1 MGEVYF
7 YHLTTTSLEAALVP
21 LVTRGLGQGWRIE
34 IRGQSAGMIEALDR
48 ALWLGPEEGF
58 LPHGIA
64 GGAMDDLQPVLLTRT
79 EGGVGAA
86 SMGAASI
93 GAASIGVDCVMSVE
107 GAGIAADEVAR
118 VARACVLFDG
128 RDEAQTEQARGQWR
142 RLTEAG
148 CGAKYWAQVEG
159 RWVMK
164 QERPAR

>member
-64 GGAMDDLQPVLLTRT
+64 GGAMDDLQPVLLTTT
-79 EGGVGAA
+79 ESGVGASRVRA
-86 SMGAASI
+86 
-93 GAASIGVDCVMSVE
+93 DCVMSVE

-128 RDEAQTEQARGQWR
+128 RDEGQTEQARGQWR

-148 CGAKYWAQVEG
+148 CGAKYWAQVDG